1 MDADLINRLLKML
14 AIILIIN
21 IVFWFLSGNDYAWFI
36 SLIGGILGFTLVL
49 IVLDRMGKLP
59 PGWWPNR

>member
-1 MDADLINRLLKML
+1 VDADLINRLVKML